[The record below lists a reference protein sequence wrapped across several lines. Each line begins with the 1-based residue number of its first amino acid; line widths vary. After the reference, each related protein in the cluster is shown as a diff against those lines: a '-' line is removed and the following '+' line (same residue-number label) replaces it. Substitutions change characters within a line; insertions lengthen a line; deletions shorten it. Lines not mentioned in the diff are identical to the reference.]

1 MKPKLKRPYPK
12 VVASVGGGLKIHV
25 SGREAETPLMLVSS
39 PFRRVEAYDFRGG
52 PRFRLGAYVFDL
64 RQMGLTIRTERVDHA
79 VGWHAAYVLET
90 PVTILAVDDR
100 LPKGLTA

>member
-1 MKPKLKRPYPK
+1 MTSELKRAYPK
-12 VVASVGGGLKIHV
+12 VVASVGDGLKIHV
-25 SGREAETPLMLVSS
+25 SGREAETLLMLVTS

-52 PRFRLGAYVFDL
+52 PPFRLGAYVFDL

-90 PVTILAVDDR
+90 PLTILTVDDGQH
-100 LPKGLTA
+100 KGQAA